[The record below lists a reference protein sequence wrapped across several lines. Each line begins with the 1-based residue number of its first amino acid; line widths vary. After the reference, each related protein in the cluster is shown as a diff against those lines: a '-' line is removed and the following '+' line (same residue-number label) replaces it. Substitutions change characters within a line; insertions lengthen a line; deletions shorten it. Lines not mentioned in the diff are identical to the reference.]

1 MPIPK
6 AVAAGVCIAALGAQI
21 LSSSPFAAGD
31 GSWYW
36 PFLRYSMYANAHASA
51 DSLLVPE
58 LRVARC
64 GTTELRDRM
73 TPDALGIPPPQLSA
87 LLVVIGRAPD
97 AAAGQMAEAKVGR
110 AVEAQYPGHYCAASA
125 WLRVVH
131 VADTSTYTVRA
142 PMRRVAEWALE
153 RGGHE

>member
-1 MPIPK
+1 MPLPK
-6 AVAAGVCIAALGAQI
+6 IVAAGVCIAVLGAQI
-21 LSSSPFAAGD
+21 ASSSPFVAGD
-31 GSWYW
+31 GVWYW

-51 DSLLVPE
+51 DSLLVSE

-64 GTTELRDRM
+64 GHMDFSRTILADS
-73 TPDALGIPPPQLSA
+73 LGIPPAQLNS
-87 LLVVIGRAPD
+87 LLVMIGRATGATADRD
-97 AAAGQMAEAKVGR
+97 AELKVGR
-110 AVEAQYPGHYCAASA
+110 AVEAQYPGRYCAASA

-142 PMRRVAEWALE
+142 PMRRVAEWTLE